1 MLITILVDSISSE
14 GTSTFVRMEGGNKG
28 FFKGMALLA
37 SLGISM
43 VIATFIGLAIGIYLD
58 RYLSTSPIFT
68 IIFMVLGIA
77 AGFRNIYLLVKRYGF

>member
-1 MLITILVDSISSE
+1 
-14 GTSTFVRMEGGNKG
+14 MEGGNRG